1 MKKSRCIKSYIWVA
15 FLLNTLLL
23 SGCIQPNNSR
33 YPDKIHE
40 VLKLSH
46 NNRKEIEKALDF
58 FINQKDSLK
67 IRSIFFLVGNMA
79 DKYSLTPANE
89 QDPFHSIILNNHI
102 KEKAV
107 SYTHLTL
114 PTNSLV

>member
-1 MKKSRCIKSYIWVA
+1 M
-15 FLLNTLLL
+15 

-67 IRSIFFLVGNMA
+67 ISV
-79 DKYSLTPANE
+79 
-89 QDPFHSIILNNHI
+89 HILFGW
-102 KEKAV
+102 E
-107 SYTHLTL
+107 YGR
-114 PTNSLV
+114 

>member
-1 MKKSRCIKSYIWVA
+1 MYKVLYMGSIP
-15 FLLNTLLL
+15 LNTLIL

-58 FINQKDSLK
+58 SL
-67 IRSIFFLVGNMA
+67 IR
-79 DKYSLTPANE
+79 K
-89 QDPFHSIILNNHI
+89 
-102 KEKAV
+102 
-107 SYTHLTL
+107 TL
-114 PTNSLV
+114 

>member
-1 MKKSRCIKSYIWVA
+1 M
-15 FLLNTLLL
+15 F
-23 SGCIQPNNSR
+23 GCIQPNNSR

-79 DKYSLTPANE
+79 DNTASLQPMNK
-89 QDPFHSIILNNHI
+89 ILFI
-102 KEKAV
+102 LL
-107 SYTHLTL
+107 S
-114 PTNSLV
+114 